1 MGLVSK
7 GQIDYTLGMDPFWI
21 LMAIVAAGVV
31 LMVGRVF
38 YRKWRAGKLADDL
51 LKDVVKG
58 KDAFRR

>member
-1 MGLVSK
+1 MGLVSNEK
-7 GQIDYTLGMDPFWI
+7 IDYNLGMDPFWI

-31 LMVGRVF
+31 VMIGRVF
-38 YRKWRAGKLADDL
+38 YRKWKAGKLADDL